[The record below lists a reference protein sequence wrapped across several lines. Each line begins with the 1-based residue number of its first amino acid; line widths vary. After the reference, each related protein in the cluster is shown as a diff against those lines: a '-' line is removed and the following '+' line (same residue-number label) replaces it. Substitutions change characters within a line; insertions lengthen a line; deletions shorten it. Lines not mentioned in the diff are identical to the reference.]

1 MSMKFITSTDLKQ
14 WACTKDCQQLLPE
27 LVKKLIDASVIHIDK
42 ISFPTGDAT
51 SLPGWD
57 GILDSKENIDLVP
70 SGISLWECGTT
81 ESVKSKIDDDFN
93 KRNENPLGY
102 DKKDSTFVF
111 VTPRIWGGAEEW
123 LQNHNN
129 DWKKIVIYTAVELE
143 RWIDKTPTVGMWLA
157 QKLNKLPSGG
167 YTLPET
173 YWDKWAQGENYK
185 LPHNILLHGRNEA
198 QSKLIETCRN
208 GGVLILQTLSPNEGL
223 AFAIATLSTCKN
235 DNDILINRTLVVT
248 DKHALEDL
256 VEHYDNLIILTNLSE
271 GCYYSA
277 KRGHSIIVAS
287 TPADIKKEFI
297 QLPIIEKEGFVN
309 SLISIGIDGAKA
321 RKIAKDTARDINILR
336 RRVCIDVDGPKWL
349 DRLTELLP
357 AILVGRWN
365 EAVEGDKEIIE
376 KLSGIPYEQYAL
388 KLQSFLAIEETP
400 LIRIG
405 SLWRIRSPYEAIE
418 YILRSGMLSNALL
431 DKYRQICINLIQDD
445 DSESIEQ
452 LNDDILHFYKFNQ
465 VFSKEIKIG
474 FYQNLCLLSILDNP
488 DDGILVQWV
497 DETITLM
504 LKDWSLSRFLSNR
517 EYLSILAEASPNSF
531 LTFIEKLPQNI
542 HDNIFTPHESS
553 FSLGGWNI
561 FYAELLFALEMLA
574 WDENYINRVTG
585 LLLSYSNYENKSNY
599 ANRPD
604 SSLYNI
610 YRFYLPQTYVSFE
623 NRIVILKQYSKRNKI
638 EVYRLCV
645 KVCKSIDDTVFEP
658 NQHYKWRMFGKLESP
673 NYITLPKV
681 ENIREVVN
689 LMLQC
694 CDYSAESISELIALS
709 FEVNLRDFRTL
720 ILNTISPFVKNVENI
735 HIVADA
741 LRKELTRH
749 KQFEGAKWALTAKE
763 LSPYQILLDSIEFR
777 DTLYKNA
784 WLFEDTYVQLPYKRT
799 NSKWIL
805 QKLDELRL
813 KALEEIVNENGIEG
827 IWNFIQMIKRPES
840 LSHSIVTY
848 FDDKLNNDIFRKYK
862 SQELTEEFTKSYLL
876 ELYRKDATRYTIW
889 AKGII
894 EFDKD
899 LIIVLYAP
907 GYVKEL
913 AGIAENK
920 GFDIKKRYWETISVG
935 FWQNEDVEI
944 IVKEL
949 ISANRY
955 TEAIEI
961 VSSNRESIQMSDEEV
976 VQLLHD
982 YIIKRGDYS
991 RRCNMFYITSIL
1003 SELDKSD
1010 DPKVIQLLIV
1020 IEFFLYKYLEHQMDM
1035 SNLRLTKE
1043 LSHNPEL
1050 MIQLIELAY
1059 LPDDGDTEES
1069 EEKLSENK
1077 IHLARH
1083 AFHILHFG
1091 YNIVSFTNKDGILD
1105 ENYITQYIE
1114 RLYELAKERKRT
1126 KVLDN
1131 VVGIILG
1138 DIPRDN
1144 NYPSQALC
1152 DIVENLNSDEVDK
1165 AIYTRIYNSRGT
1177 TSRAYNEGGGQER
1190 HLVSQFEKYKE
1201 RSRLISPRM
1210 TKIFDYLI
1218 KDYKRIANKEDNE
1231 ALIADLEY

>member
-1 MSMKFITSTDLKQ
+1 MSMKFITSTDLKL
-14 WACTKDCQQLLPE
+14 WACTKECQQLLPE
-27 LVKKLIDASVIHIDK
+27 LVKKLIDASVTHIDK
-42 ISFPTGDAT
+42 LSFPTGDAT
-51 SLPGWD
+51 FLPGWD
-57 GILDSKENIDLVP
+57 GILDCKENIDLVP
-70 SGISLWECGTT
+70 SGISLWEFGTT

-102 DKKDSTFVF
+102 NKKDSTFVF
-111 VTPRIWGGAEEW
+111 VTPRIWEGAEEW
-123 LQNHNN
+123 LHTHKG
-129 DWKKIVIYTAVELE
+129 DWKKIVIYTAIELE
-143 RWIDKTPTVGMWLA
+143 RWIDKTPVVGMWLA

-173 YWDKWAQGENYK
+173 YWGKWTQGQDYK
-185 LPHNILLHGRNEA
+185 LPYNILLHGRNDA
-198 QSKLIETCRN
+198 QEKIVKTCRN
-208 GGVLILQTLSPNEGL
+208 GGVLILQSLSQNEGI
-223 AFAIATLSTCKN
+223 AFAIATLSTHEN
-235 DNDILINRTLVVT
+235 GSDILINRTVVVT

-271 GCYYSA
+271 GCFYSA

-297 QLPIIEKEGFVN
+297 QLPIIEKEGFIS

-336 RRVCIDVDGPKWL
+336 RRFSIDINGPKWL
-349 DRLTELLP
+349 DRLTDLLP
-357 AILVGRWN
+357 AILVGKWN
-365 EAVEGDKEIIE
+365 ETVEGDKKIIE
-376 KLSGIPYEQYAL
+376 QLSGMPYEQYAI

-400 LIRIG
+400 LIQIG
-405 SLWRIRSPYEAIE
+405 SIWRIRSPYETIE
-418 YILRSGMLSNALL
+418 YILMSRMLPNTIL
-431 DKYRQICINLIQDD
+431 DKYRQICIDLIQDD
-445 DSESIEQ
+445 DSDSIEQ
-452 LNDDILHFYKFNQ
+452 LNDDVLHYHKFNQ
-465 VFSKEIKIG
+465 KYSKDIKTG
-474 FYQNLCLLSILDNP
+474 VYQNLCLLSILYNP
-488 DDGILVQWV
+488 DEGVLVQWV

-504 LKDWSLSRFLSNR
+504 LKNWSLSRFLSNR
-517 EYLSILAEASPNSF
+517 EHLSILAEASPNSF
-531 LTFIEKLPQNI
+531 LTFIEELPKNI
-542 HDNIFTPHESS
+542 LDNIFTPHEYS

-561 FYAELLFALEMLA
+561 FYTELLFALEILA
-574 WDENYINRVTG
+574 WDENYINRVTA
-585 LLLSYSNYENKSNY
+585 LLLLFSNYENESNY

-604 SSLYNI
+604 RSLYNI

-623 NRIVILKQYSKRNKI
+623 NRLIILKQYTKQYQS

-645 KVCKSIDDTVFEP
+645 KICKSIDETIFEP
-658 NQHYKWRMFGKLESP
+658 NQHYRWRMFGKLESP

-694 CDYSAESISELIALS
+694 CDYSTESISELIALS

-720 ILNTISPFVKNVENI
+720 ILNAVSPHIKNIESAHV
-735 HIVADA
+735 VADA
-741 LRKELTRH
+741 LRKEITRH
-749 KQFEGAKWALTAKE
+749 KQFEGAKWALTAKD
-763 LSPYQILLDSIEFR
+763 LSLYQELLDSIVFLN
-777 DTLYKNA
+777 TLYKNA
-784 WLFEDTYVQLPYKRT
+784 WLFDDTYVQLPYKRSNT
-799 NSKWIL
+799 KWIL
-805 QKLDELRL
+805 QKQDELRL

-827 IWNFIQMIKRPES
+827 IWDFIQMIKRPES

-848 FDDKLNNDIFRKYK
+848 FDDKLNNDILRKYK
-862 SQELTEEFTKSYLL
+862 SKELTEDFTKSYLL
-876 ELYRKDATRYTIW
+876 ELYRKDFSRYKIW

-894 EFDKD
+894 EFDKE

-920 GFDIKKRYWETISVG
+920 GSDVKKRYWETISVG
-935 FWQNEDVEI
+935 FWQKEHTEI

-949 ISANRY
+949 ISVNRY
-955 TEAIEI
+955 AEAIEI
-961 VSSNRESIQMSDEEV
+961 VSSNRESIQMPDEEV
-976 VQLLHD
+976 VQLLYN
-982 YIIKRGDYS
+982 YIIKGSSYN
-991 RRCNMFYITSIL
+991 RRCNMFYVTSL
-1003 SELDKSD
+1003 LNELDKSD
-1010 DPKVIQLLIV
+1010 NPKVIQLLII
-1020 IEFFLYKYLEHQMDM
+1020 IEFLLYEYLEHQMDV
-1035 SNLRLTKE
+1035 SKSRFTKE

-1050 MIQLIELAY
+1050 MIQLVELAY
-1059 LPDDGDTEES
+1059 LPDDRNTEES

-1083 AFHILHFG
+1083 ALHILNFSH
-1091 YNIVSFTNKDGILD
+1091 NIVSFTNKDGRVD
-1105 ENYITQYIE
+1105 ENYLTQYIE

-1126 KVLDN
+1126 EVINN
-1131 VVGIILG
+1131 VVGNILG

-1152 DIVENLNSDEVDK
+1152 DIVENLNSDIVDR
-1165 AIYTRIYNSRGT
+1165 AIYIRIYNSRGT
-1177 TSRAYNEGGGQER
+1177 TSRAYNEGGDQER
-1190 HLVSQFEKYKE
+1190 YLVSQFEVYKE

-1218 KDYKRIANKEDNE
+1218 KDYKRIASKEDNE